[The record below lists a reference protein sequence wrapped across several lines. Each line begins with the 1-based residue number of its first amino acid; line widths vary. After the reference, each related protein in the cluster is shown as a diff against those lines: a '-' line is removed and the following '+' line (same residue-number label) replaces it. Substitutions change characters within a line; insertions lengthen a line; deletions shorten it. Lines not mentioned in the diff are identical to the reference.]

1 MTAFL
6 VFRLPLLLYCLLVS
20 QRRFATQTVPKAFAK
35 VSGCLYAAIIH
46 PRGHRQPET
55 PAPPECYNPRFP
67 SHPIHPMQTF
77 THSLKGYQ
85 DRRAV
90 ALLLLGFSAGIPYS
104 LIFATLSLWLLEAG
118 VKHEMVTMFS
128 WATLG
133 YSFKFVWSPLIDALP
148 VPLLSRWLGK
158 RRGWLLLAQGLI
170 IVAIVLMSSINPQF
184 SGSLNAMAWGAVLL
198 GFSSATQDVVIDAY
212 RIEAAPDDSAMQSV
226 MSSTYTAGY
235 RLGMI
240 VAGAGS
246 LMLAQWL
253 GSTKAHYVYSAWQ
266 QTYWAM
272 AATMLVGVAATLW
285 VREPVAQQ
293 AQTTEQNV
301 GDNVRLL
308 AMFVL
313 AVLAFVFA
321 FRQINT
327 LLPENAASPVA
338 ALLWETLRLAGSLL
352 AAVAVGLAAV
362 KIKLVRADAVRR
374 VWIAPLAD
382 FFARYGKRA
391 VLLLALIGL
400 YRISD
405 IVSGVISNVFYA
417 DMGFSKVEIA
427 GAVKT
432 FGVAMSILG
441 GIAGGVLAQRFRL
454 MNMMMLG
461 AVAAAATN
469 LLFVWLAMRGH
480 DVPLMYTAVGLDN
493 FAAGLAG
500 TVFVAFLSAL
510 TNIRFTAV
518 QYALFSSLMTLL
530 PKTLGGYSGAI
541 VKQIDYTGFFLFTA
555 ALGVPIL
562 LLVWWADRVLFRD
575 EAA

>member
-1 MTAFL
+1 M
-6 VFRLPLLLYCLLVS
+6 S
-20 QRRFATQTVPKAFAK
+20 SFA
-35 VSGCLYAAIIH
+35 
-46 PRGHRQPET
+46 
-55 PAPPECYNPRFP
+55 
-67 SHPIHPMQTF
+67 
-77 THSLKGYQ
+77 HSLKGYQ
-85 DRRAV
+85 DRRAI
-90 ALLLLGFSAGIPYS
+90 ALLLLGFSAGIPIL
-104 LIFATLSLWLLEAG
+104 LIFSTLSLWLLEAG
-118 VKHEMVTMFS
+118 VKREMVTMFS
-128 WATLG
+128 WAALG

-170 IVAIVLMSSINPQF
+170 IVVIVLMSSINPQF

-253 GSTKAHYVYSAWQ
+253 GSTKEHYAYSAWQ

-285 VREPVAQQ
+285 VREPAAYQ
-293 AQTTEQNV
+293 AKAAGQSA

-308 AMFVL
+308 TMFAL
-313 AVLAFVFA
+313 AVLAFVAA

-327 LLPENAASPVA
+327 LLPEHAASPVA

-352 AAVAVGLAAV
+352 AAVAVGWAAV

-427 GAVKT
+427 SAVKT

-441 GIAGGVLAQRFRL
+441 GIAGGVLAQRFRW

-469 LLFVWLAMRGH
+469 LLFVWLALRGH

-555 ALGVPIL
+555 VLGVPIL
-562 LLVWWADRVLFRD
+562 LLVWWADRVLFRGD
-575 EAA
+575 GQAENGE

>member
-1 MTAFL
+1 MGFPF
-6 VFRLPLLLYCLLVS
+6 FRLP
-20 QRRFATQTVPKAFAK
+20 FAVWRTGFL
-35 VSGCLYAAIIH
+35 GCINGLNRANAIIC
-46 PRGHRQPET
+46 
-55 PAPPECYNPRFP
+55 AFLY
-67 SHPIHPMQTF
+67 SISSHPMQTF

-85 DRRAV
+85 DRRAI
-90 ALLLLGFSAGIPYS
+90 ALLLLGFSAGIPIL
-104 LIFATLSLWLLEAG
+104 LIFSTLSLWLLEAG
-118 VKHEMVTMFS
+118 VKRETVTMFS
-128 WATLG
+128 WAALG

-148 VPLLSRWLGK
+148 VPLLSRVLGK

-253 GSTKAHYVYSAWQ
+253 GSTKEHYAYSAWQ

-285 VREPVAQQ
+285 VREPAAYQ
-293 AQTTEQNV
+293 AKAGQSA

-313 AVLAFVFA
+313 AVGAFVWA
-321 FRQINT
+321 FRQMDA
-327 LLPENAASPVA
+327 LLPENAASPLA

-352 AAVAVGLAAV
+352 AAVAVGWLAVA
-362 KIKLVRADAVRR
+362 IKLVRAEVVRR

-391 VLLLALIGL
+391 ALLLALIGL

-427 GAVKT
+427 SAVKT

-510 TNIRFTAV
+510 INIRFTAV

-575 EAA
+575 GAA

>member
-1 MTAFL
+1 MP
-6 VFRLPLLLYCLLVS
+6 PLSIRAGIGSL
-20 QRRFATQTVPKAFAK
+20 K
-35 VSGCLYAAIIH
+35 
-46 PRGHRQPET
+46 T

-67 SHPIHPMQTF
+67 SHPPISLMQTF
-77 THSLKGYQ
+77 AYSLKGYQ
-85 DRRAV
+85 DRRALS
-90 ALLLLGFSAGIPYS
+90 LLLLGFSAGIPYS

-184 SGSLNAMAWGAVLL
+184 SGGLNAMAWGAVLL

-293 AQTTEQNV
+293 AQTAEQNV

-427 GAVKT
+427 SAVKT

-469 LLFVWLAMRGH
+469 LLFVWLALRGH

-530 PKTLGGYSGAI
+530 PKTIGGYSGAI

-562 LLVWWADRVLFRD
+562 LLVWWADRVLFK
-575 EAA
+575 EYLHEE

>member
-1 MTAFL
+1 MP
-6 VFRLPLLLYCLLVS
+6 PLSIRAGIGSL
-20 QRRFATQTVPKAFAK
+20 K
-35 VSGCLYAAIIH
+35 
-46 PRGHRQPET
+46 T

-67 SHPIHPMQTF
+67 SHPPISLMQTF
-77 THSLKGYQ
+77 AYSLKGYQ
-85 DRRAV
+85 DRRALS
-90 ALLLLGFSAGIPYS
+90 LLLLGFSAGIPYS

-148 VPLLSRWLGK
+148 VPLLSRVLGK
-158 RRGWLLLAQGLI
+158 RRSWLLLAQGLI

-184 SGSLNAMAWGAVLL
+184 SGGLNAMAWGAVLL

-293 AQTTEQNV
+293 AQTAEQNV

-427 GAVKT
+427 SAVKT

-469 LLFVWLAMRGH
+469 LLFVWLALRGH

-530 PKTLGGYSGAI
+530 PKTIGGYSGAI

-575 EAA
+575 GAA

>member
-1 MTAFL
+1 
-6 VFRLPLLLYCLLVS
+6 
-20 QRRFATQTVPKAFAK
+20 
-35 VSGCLYAAIIH
+35 
-46 PRGHRQPET
+46 
-55 PAPPECYNPRFP
+55 
-67 SHPIHPMQTF
+67 MQTF
-77 THSLKGYQ
+77 AHSLKGYQ
-85 DRRAV
+85 DRRAI
-90 ALLLLGFSAGIPYS
+90 ALLLLGFSAGIPIL
-104 LIFATLSLWLLEAG
+104 LIFSTLSLWLLEAG
-118 VKHEMVTMFS
+118 VQRETVTMFS
-128 WATLG
+128 WAALG

-148 VPLLSRWLGK
+148 VPLLSRVLGK
-158 RRGWLLLAQGLI
+158 RRSWLLLAQGLI

-184 SGSLNAMAWGAVLL
+184 SGGLNAMAWGAVLL

-285 VREPVAQQ
+285 VREPAGQQ
-293 AQTTEQNV
+293 AQTAGQGV
-301 GDNVRLL
+301 DDNLRLL

-313 AVLAFVFA
+313 AVLAFVWA
-321 FRQINT
+321 FRQING

-352 AAVAVGLAAV
+352 AAVAVGFVAV
-362 KIKLVRADAVRR
+362 RAKLVRAEVVRR
-374 VWIAPLAD
+374 VWVAPLAD

-391 VLLLALIGL
+391 ALLLALIGL

-427 GAVKT
+427 SAVKT

-469 LLFVWLAMRGH
+469 LLFVWLALRGH

>member
-1 MTAFL
+1 
-6 VFRLPLLLYCLLVS
+6 
-20 QRRFATQTVPKAFAK
+20 
-35 VSGCLYAAIIH
+35 
-46 PRGHRQPET
+46 
-55 PAPPECYNPRFP
+55 
-67 SHPIHPMQTF
+67 MQTF
-77 THSLKGYQ
+77 AHSLKGYQ
-85 DRRAV
+85 DRRAI
-90 ALLLLGFSAGIPYS
+90 ALLLLGFSAGIPIL
-104 LIFATLSLWLLEAG
+104 LIFSTLSLWLLEAG
-118 VKHEMVTMFS
+118 VQRETVTMFS
-128 WATLG
+128 WAALG

-148 VPLLSRWLGK
+148 VPLLSRVLGK
-158 RRGWLLLAQGLI
+158 RRSWLLLAQGLI

-184 SGSLNAMAWGAVLL
+184 SGGLNAMAWGAVLL

-285 VREPVAQQ
+285 VREPAGQQ
-293 AQTTEQNV
+293 AQTAGQGV
-301 GDNVRLL
+301 DDNLRLL

-313 AVLAFVFA
+313 AVLAFVWA
-321 FRQINT
+321 FRQING

-352 AAVAVGLAAV
+352 AAVAVGFVAV
-362 KIKLVRADAVRR
+362 RAKLVRAEVVRR
-374 VWIAPLAD
+374 VWVAPLAD

-391 VLLLALIGL
+391 ALLLALIGL

-427 GAVKT
+427 SAVKT

-530 PKTLGGYSGAI
+530 PKTIGGYSGAI

-562 LLVWWADRVLFRD
+562 LLVWWADRVLFK
-575 EAA
+575 EYLHEE

>member
-1 MTAFL
+1 MPPLSIRAGIGSL
-6 VFRLPLLLYCLLVS
+6 KRPLRLN
-20 QRRFATQTVPKAFAK
+20 
-35 VSGCLYAAIIH
+35 AII
-46 PRGHRQPET
+46 R
-55 PAPPECYNPRFP
+55 AFFPP
-67 SHPIHPMQTF
+67 HPIIRPMQTF
-77 THSLKGYQ
+77 AHSLKGYQ
-85 DRRAV
+85 DRRAI
-90 ALLLLGFSAGIPYS
+90 ALLLLGFSAGIPIL
-104 LIFATLSLWLLEAG
+104 LIFSTLSLWLLEAG
-118 VKHEMVTMFS
+118 VQRETVTMFS
-128 WATLG
+128 WAALG

-148 VPLLSRWLGK
+148 VPLLSRLLGK

-212 RIEAAPDDSAMQSV
+212 RIEVAPDDSAMQSV

-253 GSTKAHYVYSAWQ
+253 GSTKAHYAYGAWQ

-285 VREPVAQQ
+285 VREPAAHRENAAGQP
-293 AQTTEQNV
+293 A

-308 AMFVL
+308 AMFAL
-313 AVLAFVFA
+313 AVAAFVA
-321 FRQINT
+321 VFRQMDA
-327 LLPENAASPVA
+327 LLPEHAASPLA

-352 AAVAVGLAAV
+352 AAVAVGFAAV
-362 KIKLVRADAVRR
+362 RAKLVRAEVVRR

-391 VLLLALIGL
+391 ALLLALIGL

-427 GAVKT
+427 SAVKT

-469 LLFVWLAMRGH
+469 LLFVWLALRGH

-493 FAAGLAG
+493 FAAGLTG

-530 PKTLGGYSGAI
+530 PKTIGGYSGAI

>member
-1 MTAFL
+1 MP
-6 VFRLPLLLYCLLVS
+6 PLSIRAGIGSL
-20 QRRFATQTVPKAFAK
+20 K
-35 VSGCLYAAIIH
+35 
-46 PRGHRQPET
+46 T

-67 SHPIHPMQTF
+67 SHPPISLMQTF
-77 THSLKGYQ
+77 AYSLKGYQ
-85 DRRAV
+85 DRRALS
-90 ALLLLGFSAGIPYS
+90 LLLLGFSAGIPYS

-253 GSTKAHYVYSAWQ
+253 GSSKAHYAYGAWQ

-285 VREPVAQQ
+285 VREPAGQQ
-293 AQTTEQNV
+293 AQTAGQGV
-301 GDNVRLL
+301 DDNLRLL

-313 AVLAFVFA
+313 AVGAFVAA
-321 FRQINT
+321 FRQMDA
-327 LLPENAASPVA
+327 LLPEHAASPVA
-338 ALLWETLRLAGSLL
+338 ALLRETLRLAGSLL
-352 AAVAVGLAAV
+352 AAVAVGFAAV
-362 KIKLVRADAVRR
+362 YAKLVRAEVVRR

-405 IVSGVISNVFYA
+405 IVAGVISNVFYA

-427 GAVKT
+427 SAVKT

-480 DVPLMYTAVGLDN
+480 DVPLMCTAVGLDN

-530 PKTLGGYSGAI
+530 PKTIGGYSGAI

-575 EAA
+575 GAA

>member
-1 MTAFL
+1 MP
-6 VFRLPLLLYCLLVS
+6 PLSIRAGIGSL
-20 QRRFATQTVPKAFAK
+20 K
-35 VSGCLYAAIIH
+35 
-46 PRGHRQPET
+46 T

-67 SHPIHPMQTF
+67 SHPPISLMQTF
-77 THSLKGYQ
+77 AYSLKGYQ
-85 DRRAV
+85 DRRALS
-90 ALLLLGFSAGIPYS
+90 LLLLGFSAGIPYS

-285 VREPVAQQ
+285 VREPAVHRENAAGQP
-293 AQTTEQNV
+293 A

-308 AMFVL
+308 AMFAL
-313 AVLAFVFA
+313 AVAAFVA
-321 FRQINT
+321 VFRQMDA
-327 LLPENAASPVA
+327 LLPEHAASPLA
-338 ALLWETLRLAGSLL
+338 ALLWETLRLAGSLA
-352 AAVAVGLAAV
+352 AAVAVGCLAV
-362 KIKLVRADAVRR
+362 GIRLVRAEVVRR

-391 VLLLALIGL
+391 ALLLALIGL

-469 LLFVWLAMRGH
+469 LLFVWLALRGH

-530 PKTLGGYSGAI
+530 PKTIGGYSGAI

>member
-1 MTAFL
+1 
-6 VFRLPLLLYCLLVS
+6 
-20 QRRFATQTVPKAFAK
+20 
-35 VSGCLYAAIIH
+35 
-46 PRGHRQPET
+46 
-55 PAPPECYNPRFP
+55 
-67 SHPIHPMQTF
+67 MQTF
-77 THSLKGYQ
+77 AHSLKGYQ
-85 DRRAV
+85 DRRAI
-90 ALLLLGFSAGIPYS
+90 ALLLLGFSAGIPIL
-104 LIFATLSLWLLEAG
+104 LIFSTLSLWLLEAG
-118 VKHEMVTMFS
+118 VQRETVTMFS
-128 WATLG
+128 WAALG

-148 VPLLSRWLGK
+148 VPLLSRVLGK
-158 RRGWLLLAQGLI
+158 RRSWLLLAQGLI

-184 SGSLNAMAWGAVLL
+184 SGGLNAMAWGAVLL

-240 VAGAGS
+240 GAGAGS

-253 GSTKAHYVYSAWQ
+253 GSSKAHYAYGAWQ

-285 VREPVAQQ
+285 VREPAGQQ
-293 AQTTEQNV
+293 AQTAGQGV
-301 GDNVRLL
+301 DDNLRLL

-313 AVLAFVFA
+313 AVLAFVWA
-321 FRQINT
+321 FRQING

-352 AAVAVGLAAV
+352 AAVAVGFVAV
-362 KIKLVRADAVRR
+362 RAKLVRAEVVRR
-374 VWIAPLAD
+374 VWVAPLAD

-391 VLLLALIGL
+391 ALLLALIGL

-427 GAVKT
+427 SAVKT

-530 PKTLGGYSGAI
+530 PKTIGGYSGAI

-555 ALGVPIL
+555 ALGVPIV

>member
-1 MTAFL
+1 
-6 VFRLPLLLYCLLVS
+6 
-20 QRRFATQTVPKAFAK
+20 
-35 VSGCLYAAIIH
+35 
-46 PRGHRQPET
+46 
-55 PAPPECYNPRFP
+55 
-67 SHPIHPMQTF
+67 MQTF
-77 THSLKGYQ
+77 AHSLKGYQ
-85 DRRAV
+85 DRRAI
-90 ALLLLGFSAGIPYS
+90 ALLLLGFSAGIPIL
-104 LIFATLSLWLLEAG
+104 LIFSTLSLWLLEAG
-118 VKHEMVTMFS
+118 VQRETVTMFS
-128 WATLG
+128 WAALG

-148 VPLLSRWLGK
+148 VPLLSRVLGK
-158 RRGWLLLAQGLI
+158 RRSWLLLAQGLI

-184 SGSLNAMAWGAVLL
+184 SGGLNAMAWGAVLL

-285 VREPVAQQ
+285 VREPAGQQ
-293 AQTTEQNV
+293 AQTAGQGV
-301 GDNVRLL
+301 DDNLRLL

-313 AVLAFVFA
+313 AVLAFVWA
-321 FRQINT
+321 FRQING

-352 AAVAVGLAAV
+352 AAVAVGFVAGRA
-362 KIKLVRADAVRR
+362 KLVRAEVVRR
-374 VWIAPLAD
+374 VWVAPLAD

-391 VLLLALIGL
+391 ALLLALIGL

-427 GAVKT
+427 SAVKT

-469 LLFVWLAMRGH
+469 LLFVWLALRGH

-530 PKTLGGYSGAI
+530 PKTIGGYSGAI

-575 EAA
+575 DGAA

>member
-1 MTAFL
+1 
-6 VFRLPLLLYCLLVS
+6 
-20 QRRFATQTVPKAFAK
+20 
-35 VSGCLYAAIIH
+35 
-46 PRGHRQPET
+46 
-55 PAPPECYNPRFP
+55 
-67 SHPIHPMQTF
+67 MQTF
-77 THSLKGYQ
+77 AHSLKGYQ
-85 DRRAV
+85 DRRAI
-90 ALLLLGFSAGIPYS
+90 ALLLLGFSAGIPIL
-104 LIFATLSLWLLEAG
+104 LIFSTLSLWLLEAG
-118 VKHEMVTMFS
+118 VQRETVTMFS
-128 WATLG
+128 WAALG

-148 VPLLSRWLGK
+148 VPLLSRVLGK

-184 SGSLNAMAWGAVLL
+184 SGGLNAMAWGAVLL

-285 VREPVAQQ
+285 VREPAGQQ
-293 AQTTEQNV
+293 AQTAGQGV
-301 GDNVRLL
+301 DDNLRLL

-313 AVLAFVFA
+313 AVLAFVWA
-321 FRQINT
+321 FRQING

-352 AAVAVGLAAV
+352 AAVAVGFVAV
-362 KIKLVRADAVRR
+362 RAKLVRAEVVRR
-374 VWIAPLAD
+374 VWVAPLAD

-391 VLLLALIGL
+391 ALLLALIGL

-530 PKTLGGYSGAI
+530 PKTIGGYSGAI

-555 ALGVPIL
+555 ALGVPIV

>member
-1 MTAFL
+1 LQRFQAASMP
-6 VFRLPLLLYCLLVS
+6 PLSIRAGIGSL
-20 QRRFATQTVPKAFAK
+20 K
-35 VSGCLYAAIIH
+35 
-46 PRGHRQPET
+46 T

-67 SHPIHPMQTF
+67 SHPPISLMQTF
-77 THSLKGYQ
+77 AYSLKGYQ
-85 DRRAV
+85 DRRALS
-90 ALLLLGFSAGIPYS
+90 LLLLGFSAGIPYS

-148 VPLLSRWLGK
+148 VPLLSRVLGK
-158 RRGWLLLAQGLI
+158 RRSWLLLAQGLI

-184 SGSLNAMAWGAVLL
+184 SGGLNAMAWGAVLL

-293 AQTTEQNV
+293 AQTAEQNV

-427 GAVKT
+427 SAVKT

-469 LLFVWLAMRGH
+469 LLFVWLALRGH

-530 PKTLGGYSGAI
+530 PKTIGGYSGAI

-575 EAA
+575 GAA

>member
-1 MTAFL
+1 
-6 VFRLPLLLYCLLVS
+6 
-20 QRRFATQTVPKAFAK
+20 
-35 VSGCLYAAIIH
+35 
-46 PRGHRQPET
+46 
-55 PAPPECYNPRFP
+55 
-67 SHPIHPMQTF
+67 MQTF

-118 VKHEMVTMFS
+118 VQREMVTMFS

-212 RIEAAPDDSAMQSV
+212 RIEAAPNDSAMQSV

-272 AATMLVGVAATLW
+272 AATMLVGVVATLW

-293 AQTTEQNV
+293 AQTAEQNV

-338 ALLWETLRLAGSLL
+338 ALFWETLRLAGSLL

-362 KIKLVRADAVRR
+362 KIKLVRADVVRC

-427 GAVKT
+427 SAVKT

-469 LLFVWLAMRGH
+469 LLFVWLALRGH

-555 ALGVPIL
+555 VLGVPIVV
-562 LLVWWADRVLFRD
+562 LVWWADKALFRGD

>member
-1 MTAFL
+1 
-6 VFRLPLLLYCLLVS
+6 
-20 QRRFATQTVPKAFAK
+20 
-35 VSGCLYAAIIH
+35 
-46 PRGHRQPET
+46 
-55 PAPPECYNPRFP
+55 
-67 SHPIHPMQTF
+67 MQTF
-77 THSLKGYQ
+77 AHSLKGYQ
-85 DRRAV
+85 DRRAI
-90 ALLLLGFSAGIPYS
+90 ALLLLGFSAGIPIL
-104 LIFATLSLWLLEAG
+104 LIFSTLSLWLLEAG
-118 VKHEMVTMFS
+118 VQRETVTMFS
-128 WATLG
+128 WAALG

-148 VPLLSRWLGK
+148 VPLLSRVLGK
-158 RRGWLLLAQGLI
+158 RRSWLLLAQGLI

-184 SGSLNAMAWGAVLL
+184 SGGLNAMAWGAVLL

-285 VREPVAQQ
+285 VREPAGQQ
-293 AQTTEQNV
+293 AQTAGQGV
-301 GDNVRLL
+301 DDNLRLL

-313 AVLAFVFA
+313 AVLAFVWA
-321 FRQINT
+321 FRQING

-352 AAVAVGLAAV
+352 AAVAVGFVAV
-362 KIKLVRADAVRR
+362 RAKLVRAEVVRR
-374 VWIAPLAD
+374 VWVAPLAD

-391 VLLLALIGL
+391 ALLLALIGL

-427 GAVKT
+427 SAVKT

-469 LLFVWLAMRGH
+469 LLFVWLALRGH

-530 PKTLGGYSGAI
+530 PKTIGGYSGAI

-575 EAA
+575 DGAA

>member
-1 MTAFL
+1 MP
-6 VFRLPLLLYCLLVS
+6 PLSIRAGIGSL
-20 QRRFATQTVPKAFAK
+20 K
-35 VSGCLYAAIIH
+35 
-46 PRGHRQPET
+46 T

-67 SHPIHPMQTF
+67 SHPPISLMQTF
-77 THSLKGYQ
+77 AYSLKGYQ
-85 DRRAV
+85 DRRALS
-90 ALLLLGFSAGIPYS
+90 LLLLGFSAGIPYS

-253 GSTKAHYVYSAWQ
+253 GSSKAHYAYGAWQ

-285 VREPVAQQ
+285 VREPAVHRENAAGQP
-293 AQTTEQNV
+293 A

-308 AMFVL
+308 AMFAL
-313 AVLAFVFA
+313 AVAAFVA
-321 FRQINT
+321 VFRQMDA
-327 LLPENAASPVA
+327 LLPEHAASPLA
-338 ALLWETLRLAGSLL
+338 ALLWETLRLAGSLA
-352 AAVAVGLAAV
+352 AAVAVGCLAV
-362 KIKLVRADAVRR
+362 GIRLVRAEVVRR

-391 VLLLALIGL
+391 ALLLALIGL

-461 AVAAAATN
+461 AVVAAATN
-469 LLFVWLAMRGH
+469 LLFVWLALRGH

-530 PKTLGGYSGAI
+530 PKTIGGYSGAI

>member
-1 MTAFL
+1 
-6 VFRLPLLLYCLLVS
+6 
-20 QRRFATQTVPKAFAK
+20 
-35 VSGCLYAAIIH
+35 
-46 PRGHRQPET
+46 
-55 PAPPECYNPRFP
+55 
-67 SHPIHPMQTF
+67 MQTF

-118 VKHEMVTMFS
+118 VQREMVTMFS

-198 GFSSATQDVVIDAY
+198 GFAAATQDVVIDAY

-253 GSTKAHYVYSAWQ
+253 GSTKAHYAYGAWQ

-285 VREPVAQQ
+285 VREPAAHRENAAGQP
-293 AQTTEQNV
+293 A

-308 AMFVL
+308 AMFAL
-313 AVLAFVFA
+313 AVAAFVA
-321 FRQINT
+321 VFRQMDA
-327 LLPENAASPVA
+327 LLPEHAASPLA

-352 AAVAVGLAAV
+352 AAVAVGFAAV
-362 KIKLVRADAVRR
+362 RAKLVRAEVVRR

-391 VLLLALIGL
+391 ALLLALIGL

-427 GAVKT
+427 SAVKT

-469 LLFVWLAMRGH
+469 LLFVWLALRGH

-530 PKTLGGYSGAI
+530 PKTIGGYSGAI

>member
-1 MTAFL
+1 
-6 VFRLPLLLYCLLVS
+6 
-20 QRRFATQTVPKAFAK
+20 
-35 VSGCLYAAIIH
+35 
-46 PRGHRQPET
+46 
-55 PAPPECYNPRFP
+55 
-67 SHPIHPMQTF
+67 MQTF
-77 THSLKGYQ
+77 AHSLKGYQ
-85 DRRAV
+85 DRRAI
-90 ALLLLGFSAGIPYS
+90 ALLLLGFSAGIPIL
-104 LIFATLSLWLLEAG
+104 LIFSTLSLWLLEAG
-118 VKHEMVTMFS
+118 VQRETVTMFS
-128 WATLG
+128 WAALG

-148 VPLLSRWLGK
+148 VPLLSRVLGK
-158 RRGWLLLAQGLI
+158 RRSWLLLAQGLI

-184 SGSLNAMAWGAVLL
+184 SGGLNAMAWGAVLL

-285 VREPVAQQ
+285 VREPAGQQ
-293 AQTTEQNV
+293 AQTAGQGV
-301 GDNVRLL
+301 DDNLRLL

-313 AVLAFVFA
+313 AVLAFVWA
-321 FRQINT
+321 FRQING

-352 AAVAVGLAAV
+352 AAVAVGFVAV
-362 KIKLVRADAVRR
+362 RAKLVRAEVVRR
-374 VWIAPLAD
+374 VWVAPLAD

-391 VLLLALIGL
+391 ALLLALIGL

-427 GAVKT
+427 SAVKT

-469 LLFVWLAMRGH
+469 LLFVWLALRGH

-530 PKTLGGYSGAI
+530 PKTIGGYSGAI

-575 EAA
+575 GAA

>member
-1 MTAFL
+1 
-6 VFRLPLLLYCLLVS
+6 
-20 QRRFATQTVPKAFAK
+20 
-35 VSGCLYAAIIH
+35 
-46 PRGHRQPET
+46 
-55 PAPPECYNPRFP
+55 
-67 SHPIHPMQTF
+67 MQTF
-77 THSLKGYQ
+77 AHSLKGYQ
-85 DRRAV
+85 DRRAI
-90 ALLLLGFSAGIPYS
+90 ALLLLGFSAGIPIL
-104 LIFATLSLWLLEAG
+104 LIFSTLSLWLLEAG
-118 VKHEMVTMFS
+118 VQRETVTMFS
-128 WATLG
+128 WAALG

-148 VPLLSRWLGK
+148 VPLLSRVLGK

-285 VREPVAQQ
+285 VREPAGQQ
-293 AQTTEQNV
+293 AQTAGQGV
-301 GDNVRLL
+301 DDNLRLL

-313 AVLAFVFA
+313 AVLAFVWA
-321 FRQINT
+321 FRQING

-352 AAVAVGLAAV
+352 AAVAVGFVAV
-362 KIKLVRADAVRR
+362 RAKLVRAEVVRR
-374 VWIAPLAD
+374 VWVAPLAD

-391 VLLLALIGL
+391 ALLLALIGL

-427 GAVKT
+427 SAVKT

-454 MNMMMLG
+454 MHMMMLG

-469 LLFVWLAMRGH
+469 LLFVWLALRGH

-555 ALGVPIL
+555 VLGVPIL

>member
-1 MTAFL
+1 
-6 VFRLPLLLYCLLVS
+6 
-20 QRRFATQTVPKAFAK
+20 
-35 VSGCLYAAIIH
+35 
-46 PRGHRQPET
+46 
-55 PAPPECYNPRFP
+55 
-67 SHPIHPMQTF
+67 MQTF
-77 THSLKGYQ
+77 AHSLKGYQ
-85 DRRAV
+85 DRRAI
-90 ALLLLGFSAGIPYS
+90 ALLLLGFSAGIPIL
-104 LIFATLSLWLLEAG
+104 LIFSTLSLWLLEAG
-118 VKHEMVTMFS
+118 VQRETVTMFS
-128 WATLG
+128 WAALG

-148 VPLLSRWLGK
+148 VPLLSRVLGK

-285 VREPVAQQ
+285 VREPAGQQ
-293 AQTTEQNV
+293 AQTAGQGV
-301 GDNVRLL
+301 DDNLRLL

-313 AVLAFVFA
+313 AVLAFVWA
-321 FRQINT
+321 FRQING

-352 AAVAVGLAAV
+352 AAVAVGFVAV
-362 KIKLVRADAVRR
+362 RAKLVRAEVVRR
-374 VWIAPLAD
+374 VWVAPLAD

-391 VLLLALIGL
+391 ALLLALIGL

-427 GAVKT
+427 SAVKT

-555 ALGVPIL
+555 VLGVPIL

>member
-1 MTAFL
+1 
-6 VFRLPLLLYCLLVS
+6 
-20 QRRFATQTVPKAFAK
+20 
-35 VSGCLYAAIIH
+35 
-46 PRGHRQPET
+46 
-55 PAPPECYNPRFP
+55 
-67 SHPIHPMQTF
+67 MQTF
-77 THSLKGYQ
+77 AHSLKGYQ
-85 DRRAV
+85 DRRAI
-90 ALLLLGFSAGIPYS
+90 ALLLLGFSAGIPIL
-104 LIFATLSLWLLEAG
+104 LIFSTLSLWLLEAG
-118 VKHEMVTMFS
+118 VQRETVTMFS
-128 WATLG
+128 WAALG

-148 VPLLSRWLGK
+148 VPLLSRVLGK

-285 VREPVAQQ
+285 VREPAGQQ
-293 AQTTEQNV
+293 AQTAGQGV
-301 GDNVRLL
+301 DDNLRLL

-313 AVLAFVFA
+313 AVLAFVWA
-321 FRQINT
+321 FRQING

-352 AAVAVGLAAV
+352 AAVAVGFVAV
-362 KIKLVRADAVRR
+362 RAKLVRAEVVRR
-374 VWIAPLAD
+374 VWVAPLAD

-391 VLLLALIGL
+391 ALLLALIGL

>member
-338 ALLWETLRLAGSLL
+338 ALLWETLRLVGSLL
-352 AAVAVGLAAV
+352 AAVVVGLAAV

>member
-1 MTAFL
+1 
-6 VFRLPLLLYCLLVS
+6 
-20 QRRFATQTVPKAFAK
+20 
-35 VSGCLYAAIIH
+35 
-46 PRGHRQPET
+46 
-55 PAPPECYNPRFP
+55 
-67 SHPIHPMQTF
+67 MQTF
-77 THSLKGYQ
+77 AHSLKGYQ
-85 DRRAV
+85 DRRAI
-90 ALLLLGFSAGIPYS
+90 ALLLLGFSAGIPIL
-104 LIFATLSLWLLEAG
+104 LIFSTLSLWLLEAG
-118 VKHEMVTMFS
+118 VQRETVTMFS
-128 WATLG
+128 WAALG

-148 VPLLSRWLGK
+148 VPLLSRVLGK

-285 VREPVAQQ
+285 VREPAGQQ
-293 AQTTEQNV
+293 AQTAGQGV
-301 GDNVRLL
+301 DDNLRLL

-313 AVLAFVFA
+313 AVLAFVWA
-321 FRQINT
+321 FRQING

-352 AAVAVGLAAV
+352 AAVAVGFVAV
-362 KIKLVRADAVRR
+362 RAKLVRAEVVRR
-374 VWIAPLAD
+374 VWVAPLAD

-391 VLLLALIGL
+391 ALLLALIGL

-427 GAVKT
+427 SAVKT

-530 PKTLGGYSGAI
+530 PKTIGGYSGAI

-575 EAA
+575 DGAA

>member
-1 MTAFL
+1 MP
-6 VFRLPLLLYCLLVS
+6 PLSIRAGIGSL
-20 QRRFATQTVPKAFAK
+20 K
-35 VSGCLYAAIIH
+35 
-46 PRGHRQPET
+46 T

-67 SHPIHPMQTF
+67 SHPPISLMQTF
-77 THSLKGYQ
+77 AYSLKGYQ
-85 DRRAV
+85 DRRALS
-90 ALLLLGFSAGIPYS
+90 LLLLGFSAGIPYS

-148 VPLLSRWLGK
+148 VPLLSRVLGK
-158 RRGWLLLAQGLI
+158 RRSWLLLAQGLI

-184 SGSLNAMAWGAVLL
+184 SGGLNAMAWGAVLL

-293 AQTTEQNV
+293 AQTAEQNV

-313 AVLAFVFA
+313 AVLAFVWA
-321 FRQINT
+321 FRQING

-427 GAVKT
+427 SAVKT

-530 PKTLGGYSGAI
+530 PKTIGGYSGAI

-575 EAA
+575 GAA

>member
-1 MTAFL
+1 
-6 VFRLPLLLYCLLVS
+6 
-20 QRRFATQTVPKAFAK
+20 
-35 VSGCLYAAIIH
+35 
-46 PRGHRQPET
+46 
-55 PAPPECYNPRFP
+55 
-67 SHPIHPMQTF
+67 MQTF
-77 THSLKGYQ
+77 AHSLKGYQ
-85 DRRAV
+85 DRRAI
-90 ALLLLGFSAGIPYS
+90 ALLLLGFSAGIPIL
-104 LIFATLSLWLLEAG
+104 LIFSTLSLWLLEAG
-118 VKHEMVTMFS
+118 VQRETVTMFS
-128 WATLG
+128 WAALG

-148 VPLLSRWLGK
+148 VPLLSRVLGK

-272 AATMLVGVAATLW
+272 AATMLVGVATTLW
-285 VREPVAQQ
+285 VREPAGQQ
-293 AQTTEQNV
+293 AQTAGQGV
-301 GDNVRLL
+301 DDNLRLL

-313 AVLAFVFA
+313 AVLAFVWA
-321 FRQINT
+321 FRQING

-352 AAVAVGLAAV
+352 AAVAVGFVAV
-362 KIKLVRADAVRR
+362 RAKLVRAEVVRR
-374 VWIAPLAD
+374 VWVAPLAD

-391 VLLLALIGL
+391 ALLLALIGL

-427 GAVKT
+427 SAVKT

-530 PKTLGGYSGAI
+530 PKTIGGYSGAI

-555 ALGVPIL
+555 ALGVPIV

>member
-1 MTAFL
+1 
-6 VFRLPLLLYCLLVS
+6 
-20 QRRFATQTVPKAFAK
+20 
-35 VSGCLYAAIIH
+35 
-46 PRGHRQPET
+46 
-55 PAPPECYNPRFP
+55 
-67 SHPIHPMQTF
+67 MQTF

-118 VKHEMVTMFS
+118 VQREMVTMFS

-170 IVAIVLMSSINPQF
+170 IVAIMLMSSINPQF

-198 GFSSATQDVVIDAY
+198 GFAAATQDVVIDAY

-253 GSTKAHYVYSAWQ
+253 GSSKAHYAYSAWQ

-285 VREPVAQQ
+285 VREPAAQQ
-293 AQTTEQNV
+293 AQTAQQNV
-301 GDNVRLL
+301 NDNVRLL
-308 AMFVL
+308 AMFAL
-313 AVLAFVFA
+313 AVAAFVAA
-321 FRQINT
+321 FRQMDA
-327 LLPENAASPVA
+327 LLPAQAASPVM

-362 KIKLVRADAVRR
+362 KIKLVRAEVVRR

-391 VLLLALIGL
+391 LLLLALIGL

-405 IVSGVISNVFYA
+405 IVAGVISNVFYA

-469 LLFVWLAMRGH
+469 LLFVWLALRGH

-530 PKTLGGYSGAI
+530 PKTIGGYSGAI

-575 EAA
+575 GAA

>member
-1 MTAFL
+1 MP
-6 VFRLPLLLYCLLVS
+6 PLSIRAGIGSL
-20 QRRFATQTVPKAFAK
+20 K
-35 VSGCLYAAIIH
+35 
-46 PRGHRQPET
+46 T

-67 SHPIHPMQTF
+67 SHPPISLMQTF
-77 THSLKGYQ
+77 AYSLKGYQ
-85 DRRAV
+85 DRRALS
-90 ALLLLGFSAGIPYS
+90 LLLLGFSAGIPYS

-253 GSTKAHYVYSAWQ
+253 GSTKAHYAYGAWQ

-285 VREPVAQQ
+285 VREPAVHRENAAGQP
-293 AQTTEQNV
+293 A

-308 AMFVL
+308 AMFAL
-313 AVLAFVFA
+313 AVAAFVA
-321 FRQINT
+321 VFRQMDA
-327 LLPENAASPVA
+327 LLPEHAASPLA
-338 ALLWETLRLAGSLL
+338 ALLWETLRLAGSLA
-352 AAVAVGLAAV
+352 AAVAVGCLAV
-362 KIKLVRADAVRR
+362 GIRLVRAEVVRR

-391 VLLLALIGL
+391 ALLLALIGL

-469 LLFVWLAMRGH
+469 LLFVWLALRGH

-530 PKTLGGYSGAI
+530 PKTIGGYSGAI

>member
-1 MTAFL
+1 MPSA
-6 VFRLPLLLYCLLVS
+6 
-20 QRRFATQTVPKAFAK
+20 
-35 VSGCLYAAIIH
+35 H
-46 PRGHRQPET
+46 HRQPAERSCEAKT
-55 PAPPECYNPRFP
+55 VPPQCYNPRFP
-67 SHPIHPMQTF
+67 SSTIHPMSSF
-77 THSLKGYQ
+77 AHSLKGYQ
-85 DRRAV
+85 DRRAI
-90 ALLLLGFSAGIPYS
+90 ALLLLGFSAGIPIL
-104 LIFATLSLWLLEAG
+104 LIFSTLSLWLLEAG
-118 VKHEMVTMFS
+118 VKREMVTMFS
-128 WATLG
+128 WAALG

-184 SGSLNAMAWGAVLL
+184 SGSLNAMAWSAVLL

-253 GSTKAHYVYSAWQ
+253 GSTKEHYAYSAWQ

-285 VREPVAQQ
+285 VREPAAYQ
-293 AQTTEQNV
+293 AKAAGQSA

-308 AMFVL
+308 AMFAL
-313 AVLAFVFA
+313 AVLAFVAA

-327 LLPENAASPVA
+327 LLPEHAASPVA

-362 KIKLVRADAVRR
+362 KIKLVRADVVRR

-469 LLFVWLAMRGH
+469 LLFVWLALRGH

-555 ALGVPIL
+555 VLGVPIL
-562 LLVWWADRVLFRD
+562 LLVWWTDRVLFRGD
-575 EAA
+575 GQAENGE

>member
-1 MTAFL
+1 MP
-6 VFRLPLLLYCLLVS
+6 PLSIRAGIGSL
-20 QRRFATQTVPKAFAK
+20 K
-35 VSGCLYAAIIH
+35 
-46 PRGHRQPET
+46 T

-67 SHPIHPMQTF
+67 SHPPISLMQTF
-77 THSLKGYQ
+77 AYSLKGYQ
-85 DRRAV
+85 DRRALS
-90 ALLLLGFSAGIPYS
+90 LLLLGFSAGIPYS

-184 SGSLNAMAWGAVLL
+184 SGGLNAMAWGAVLL

-293 AQTTEQNV
+293 AQTAEQNV

-427 GAVKT
+427 SAVKT

-469 LLFVWLAMRGH
+469 LLFVWLALRGH

-530 PKTLGGYSGAI
+530 PKTIGGYSGAI

-575 EAA
+575 GAA